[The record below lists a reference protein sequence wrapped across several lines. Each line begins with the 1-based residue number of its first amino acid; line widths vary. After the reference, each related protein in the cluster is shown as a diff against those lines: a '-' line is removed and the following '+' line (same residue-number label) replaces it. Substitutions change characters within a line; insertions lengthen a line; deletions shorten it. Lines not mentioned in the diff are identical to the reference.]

1 MLKTIARLAAMV
13 VVWAAWNVA
22 LAALIYAATLLLHIA
37 PPYSVIIAVFVGTW
51 LGARL
56 RYAS

>member
-1 MLKTIARLAAMV
+1 MV
-13 VVWAAWNVA
+13 VVWAAWKAA